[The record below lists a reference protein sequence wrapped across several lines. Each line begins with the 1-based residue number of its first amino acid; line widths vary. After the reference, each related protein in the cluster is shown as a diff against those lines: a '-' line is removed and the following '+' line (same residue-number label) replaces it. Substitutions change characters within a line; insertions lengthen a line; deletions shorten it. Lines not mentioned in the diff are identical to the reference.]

1 MVAGARSPSAVS
13 SSESAMA
20 VKSASMGA
28 GSIGERPNCRVPD
41 RPTRFS
47 TWNLYGFATHIAAME
62 AIVSQSALQPAHAHA
77 HHGPAERLPTLML
90 GAIGVVYGDIG
101 TSPLY
106 AMKESF
112 LGPHPLAVDA
122 PHIFGVLSLVFWSLM
137 LIVTVKYVLVAMRAD
152 NRGEGGSFALLSLI
166 ARNLA
171 GKRWTSTLVILGV
184 LATCLFY
191 GDAMITPAISVLS
204 AVEGLTIA
212 EPQLQPLVVPI
223 SIAILVG
230 LFVVQSR
237 GTAKVG
243 RIFGPVILVYLAA
256 LAVLGVS
263 NTLVHPE
270 IVAALSPTW
279 ALQFFA
285 TDFKLAFLALGSVFL
300 AVTGAET
307 LYADMGH
314 FGRRAIGWSWLTLV
328 YPCLMLNYL
337 GQGAL
342 LLGHPAAAE
351 NPFYLMA
358 PDWARLPLVFIA
370 TAATIIASKAV
381 ISGAFSITHQAV
393 QLGFLPR
400 LKTEHTSE
408 KAAGQIYIP
417 AVNWGL
423 LFMVIVLVLGFRES
437 GKLASAYG
445 IAVTGTMLITTI
457 MLGFLVFQVWS
468 WNRAL
473 ATATIGLFVLVDGA
487 YFASNITK
495 IPDGGWFPLL
505 VAAVSFTVLTTWAKG
520 RQLMRERLSEAAL
533 PLAIFIKSAAASVHR
548 VRGTS
553 VFLSTSAETVP
564 AALLHNLKHNQ
575 VLHARVLILNVKVEE
590 VPHVPSEK
598 RLEVHDAGQGFYR
611 VVLHYGFMEEVD
623 IPRDLARVDTCGE
636 PFNMMSTSFFLG
648 RQKLIASKRR
658 AGMALWRERLF
669 AWMLKS
675 SESAMEF
682 FKLPT
687 NRVVELGSQLQI

>member
-1 MVAGARSPSAVS
+1 
-13 SSESAMA
+13 MA
-20 VKSASMGA
+20 TLAPT
-28 GSIGERPNCRVPD
+28 EVPAAEVP
-41 RPTRFS
+41 R
-47 TWNLYGFATHIAAME
+47 ATH
-62 AIVSQSALQPAHAHA
+62 SHS
-77 HHGPAERLPTLML
+77 LPTLMI

-101 TSPLY
+101 TSQLY

-112 LGPHPLAVDA
+112 LGPHPLSVDA

-166 ARNLA
+166 ARNLE
-171 GKRWTSTLVILGV
+171 GKRWTATLVTLGV

-204 AVEGLTIA
+204 AVEGLTIVEA
-212 EPQLQPLVVPI
+212 PLQPLVVPI
-223 SIAILVG
+223 SIAILIA
-230 LFVVQSR
+230 LFLVQSR

-243 RIFGPVILVYLAA
+243 ALFGPVILVYLAA
-256 LAVLGVS
+256 LAALGVV
-263 NTLVHPE
+263 NILAHPA
-270 IVAALSPTW
+270 IVGALSPSW
-279 ALQFFA
+279 AVRFFIA
-285 TDFKLAFLALGSVFL
+285 DPKLAFLALGSVFL

-328 YPCLMLNYL
+328 YPCLTLNYL

-342 LLGHPAAAE
+342 LLGHPAAAT

-358 PDWARLPLVFIA
+358 PEWARLPLVFIA
-370 TAATIIASKAV
+370 TAATIIASQAV
-381 ISGAFSITHQAV
+381 ISGAFSVTHQAV

-400 LKTEHTSE
+400 LRTEHTSE

-445 IAVTGTMLITTI
+445 IAVTGTMLITTV
-457 MLGFLVFQVWS
+457 MLAFLVFQIWR
-468 WNRAL
+468 WNRVL
-473 ATATIGLFVLVDGA
+473 ATATIGTFLLVDGT

-505 VAAVSFTVLTTWAKG
+505 VALVSFTVLTTWAKG
-520 RQLMRERLSEAAL
+520 RQLMRERLEASAL
-533 PLAIFIKSAAASVHR
+533 PLPVFVKSAGASVHR

-553 VFLSTSAETVP
+553 VFLSTSADTVP

-575 VLHARVLILNVKVEE
+575 VLHERVIILNVKVEE
-590 VPHVPSEK
+590 VPHVVAER
-598 RLEVHDAGQGFYR
+598 RLEFHNAGSGFYR
-611 VVLHYGFMEEVD
+611 MILHYGFMDEVY
-623 IPRDLARVDTCGE
+623 IPRDLAFTTSCGE

-648 RQKLIASKRR
+648 RQKLVASKQT
-658 AGMALWRERLF
+658 AGMALWREKLF

>member
-1 MVAGARSPSAVS
+1 MGLCCSRVESQAGNLTRLSSNPHGIFMSAGRTSRGVN
-13 SSESAMA
+13 EIITA
-20 VKSASMGA
+20 
-28 GSIGERPNCRVPD
+28 D
-41 RPTRFS
+41 
-47 TWNLYGFATHIAAME
+47 NL
-62 AIVSQSALQPAHAHA
+62 LPAEEVGA
-77 HHGPAERLPTLML
+77 HHGPKETLPKLML

-106 AMKESF
+106 TMKESF
-112 LGPHPLAVDA
+112 LGPHPLAVDRL
-122 PHIFGVLSLVFWSLM
+122 HIFGVLSLIFWTLM
-137 LIVTVKYVLVAMRAD
+137 MIVTFKYVSVAMRAD

-166 ARNLA
+166 ARNLE
-171 GKRWTSTLVILGV
+171 GRKKWTPALVLLGV
-184 LATCLFY
+184 AATCLFY

-204 AVEGLTIA
+204 AVEGLEIVQS
-212 EPQLQPLVVPI
+212 QLQPLVIPI
-223 SIAILVG
+223 SIGILIA
-230 LFVVQSR
+230 LFFVQVH

-243 RIFGPVILVYLAA
+243 NMFAPIMLVYFAALAA
-256 LAVLGVS
+256 LGLPNILSHPDIVGIINPYWAVR
-263 NTLVHPE
+263 
-270 IVAALSPTW
+270 
-279 ALQFFA
+279 FF
-285 TDFKLAFLALGSVFL
+285 TYNPKLAFLALGSVFL
-300 AVTGAET
+300 CVTGAEA

-314 FGRRAIGWSWLTLV
+314 FGRKAINFSWLVLV
-328 YPCLMLNYL
+328 YPCLVLNYM

-342 LLGHPAAAE
+342 LLTNPQAAV
-351 NPFYLMA
+351 NPFYLLA
-358 PDWARLPLVFIA
+358 PTSLRLPLVFLA
-370 TAATIIASKAV
+370 TIATIIASQAV
-381 ISGAFSITHQAV
+381 ISGAFSVTHQAI

-400 LKTEHTSE
+400 LKTEHTSA
-408 KAAGQIYIP
+408 KARGQIYIP

-423 LFMVIVLVLGFRES
+423 LVMVLVLVLGFRAS
-437 GKLASAYG
+437 SNLASAYG

-457 MLGFLVFQVWS
+457 MLGVMMVYVWK
-468 WNRAL
+468 WNRVVAYA
-473 ATATIGLFVLVDGA
+473 ATGLFLIVDGA

-495 IPDGGWFPLL
+495 VPDGGWFPLL

-520 RQLMRERLSEAAL
+520 RQLMRRRLSETAL
-533 PLAIFIKSAAASVHR
+533 PLSVFIKSVASSVHR

-575 VLHARVLILNVKVEE
+575 VLHGRVLILNVKVEE
-590 VPHVPSEK
+590 VPHVPGEK
-598 RLEVHDAGQGFYR
+598 RLEVHDAGHGFYR
-611 VVLHYGFMEEVD
+611 VILHYGYMEEVD
-623 IPRDLARVDTCGE
+623 IPHDLARIDTCGD

-658 AGMALWRERLF
+658 AGMALWREKLF

>member
-1 MVAGARSPSAVS
+1 MNEITADNLLPAGEP
-13 SSESAMA
+13 
-20 VKSASMGA
+20 
-28 GSIGERPNCRVPD
+28 
-41 RPTRFS
+41 
-47 TWNLYGFATHIAAME
+47 AAAPHDGPKE
-62 AIVSQSALQPAHAHA
+62 A
-77 HHGPAERLPTLML
+77 LPRLML

-106 AMKESF
+106 ALQESF
-112 LGPHPLAVDA
+112 LGPHPLSVDRL
-122 PHIFGVLSLVFWSLM
+122 HVFGVLSLVFWSLM
-137 LIVTVKYVLVAMRAD
+137 LIVTIKYVAVAMRAD

-166 ARNLA
+166 ARNLE
-171 GKRWTSTLVILGV
+171 GKRWTASLVVLGV

-204 AVEGLTIA
+204 AVEGLKTV
-212 EPQLQPLVVPI
+212 EPGLQPLVIPI

-230 LFVVQSR
+230 LFIVQSR
-237 GTAKVG
+237 GTATVG
-243 RIFGPVILVYLAA
+243 GVFGPVILVYLAA
-256 LAVLGVS
+256 LAALGIS
-263 NTLVHPE
+263 NIMAHPE
-270 IVAALSPTW
+270 IAAALSPTY
-279 ALQFFA
+279 AGKFFLVNP
-285 TDFKLAFLALGSVFL
+285 KLAFLALGSVFL

-342 LLGHPAAAE
+342 LLGNPAAAA

-370 TAATIIASKAV
+370 TAATIIASQAV
-381 ISGAFSITHQAV
+381 ISGAFSVTHQAV

-400 LKTEHTSE
+400 LKTLHTSE
-408 KAAGQIYIP
+408 KALGQIYIP

-423 LFMVIVLVLGFRES
+423 MIMVIVLVCGFRES
-437 GKLASAYG
+437 GRLASAYG
-445 IAVTGTMLITTI
+445 IAVTGTMLITTV
-457 MLGFLVFQVWS
+457 MLGVLVFQVWK
-468 WNRAL
+468 WNKLVA
-473 ATATIGLFVLVDGA
+473 AGTIGLFLVVDGT

-505 VAAVSFTVLTTWAKG
+505 VAAISFTVLTTWAKG
-520 RQLMRERLSEAAL
+520 RSLMRERLAESAL
-533 PLAIFIKSAAASVHR
+533 PLSVFVKSAASSVHR

-553 VFLSTSAETVP
+553 VFLSTSADTVP

-575 VLHARVLILNVKVEE
+575 VLHSRVLILNVRIEE
-590 VPHVPSEK
+590 IPHVSPEK
-598 RLEVHDAGQGFYR
+598 RIEVHDAGQGFYR
-611 VVLHYGFMEEVD
+611 VILHYGFMEEVD
-623 IPRDLARVDTCGE
+623 IPRDLADIKTCGE
-636 PFNMMSTSFFLG
+636 AFNMMSTSFFLG
-648 RQKLIASKRR
+648 RQKLVATRKHR
-658 AGMALWRERLF
+658 GMALWREKLF